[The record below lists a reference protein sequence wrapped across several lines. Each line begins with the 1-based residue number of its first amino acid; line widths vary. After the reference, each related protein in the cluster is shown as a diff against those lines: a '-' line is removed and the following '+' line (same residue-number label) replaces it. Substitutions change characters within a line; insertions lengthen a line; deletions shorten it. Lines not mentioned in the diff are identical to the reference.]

1 MSAFVL
7 AAVLMAAL
15 FHATWN
21 AIIKSLP
28 NRSIAAEVVAV
39 LSGFTGIPVALALPA
54 PPPEAWPFLAASSI
68 IHIGYFTLLGYIY
81 RSADLSVA
89 YPLTRGSAPLVTAFV
104 AFLLIGENMHWSG
117 WLAVALIAVGIAAL
131 SFDALLRG
139 GLTWQT
145 TAAVAAVAGIIVCYT
160 MIDGVGTR
168 KVGNGL
174 IYGAWL
180 MMGNTITLFS
190 YAMAVHRK
198 EFFKEAQLIWPRA
211 SIAAMLQL
219 PAYAIVLWAMTRA
232 PIGLV
237 AALREVAVVFA
248 SIIGAYFFGERFG
261 PARWLAVAL
270 IVGGIIL
277 LRLPAN

>member
-7 AAVLMAAL
+7 AAVLLGAL

-54 PPPEAWPFLAASSI
+54 PPPEAWPYLITSSL

-89 YPLTRGSAPLVTAFV
+89 YPMTRGSAPLMTAIV
-104 AFLLIGENMHWSG
+104 AFILIGENMHWSG
-117 WLAVALIAVGIAAL
+117 WVAVSLIALGIAAL
-131 SFDALLRG
+131 SLDALARG
-139 GLTWQT
+139 GMSLR
-145 TAAVAAVAGIIVCYT
+145 TAMAVAAVAGIIVCYT
-160 MIDGVGTR
+160 MIDGIGTR
-168 KVGNGL
+168 KIGNGL

-190 YAMAVHRK
+190 YAMIVHRK
-198 EFFKEAQLIWPRA
+198 AFFAEARQIWPRA
-211 SIAAMLQL
+211 SIAAALQL

-237 AALREVAVVFA
+237 AALREVSVVFA
-248 SIIGAYFFGERFG
+248 AIIGAYFFGERFG
-261 PARWLAVAL
+261 PQRWLAVAL
-270 IVGGIIL
+270 IIGGVIL

>member
-1 MSAFVL
+1 LSAFVL
-7 AAVLMAAL
+7 AAVLLGAL

-39 LSGFTGIPVALALPA
+39 LSGFTGIPVALALSP
-54 PPPEAWPFLAASSI
+54 PPPEAWPYLIASSL

-89 YPLTRGSAPLVTAFV
+89 YPMTRGSAPLLTAIV
-104 AFLLIGENMHWSG
+104 AFILIGENMHWSG
-117 WLAVALIAVGIAAL
+117 WLAVSLIALGIAAL

-139 GLTWQT
+139 GLNWKTGL
-145 TAAVAAVAGIIVCYT
+145 AVAAVAGIIVCYT
-160 MIDGVGTR
+160 MIDGIGTR

-180 MMGNTITLFS
+180 MMANMLTLFS
-190 YAMAVHRK
+190 YAMIVHRK
-198 EFFKEAQLIWPRA
+198 AFFGELRQIWPRA
-211 SIAAMLQL
+211 SIAASLQL
-219 PAYAIVLWAMTRA
+219 PAYATVLWAMTKA

-237 AALREVAVVFA
+237 AALREVSVVFA
-248 SIIGAYFFGERFG
+248 AIIGAYFFGERFG
-261 PARWLAVAL
+261 PQRWLAVAL
-270 IVGGIIL
+270 IIGGVML
-277 LRLPAN
+277 LRLPAS

>member
-1 MSAFVL
+1 MIE
-7 AAVLMAAL
+7 
-15 FHATWN
+15 N
-21 AIIKSLP
+21 I
-28 NRSIAAEVVAV
+28 
-39 LSGFTGIPVALALPA
+39 LSPTHL
-54 PPPEAWPFLAASSI
+54 
-68 IHIGYFTLLGYIY
+68 
-81 RSADLSVA
+81 
-89 YPLTRGSAPLVTAFV
+89 
-104 AFLLIGENMHWSG
+104 LLI
-117 WLAVALIAVGIAAL
+117 LAVALIALGIAAL
-131 SFDALLRG
+131 SFDALSRG
-139 GLTWQT
+139 GLTWPT
-145 TAAVAAVAGIIVCYT
+145 GVAVAAVAGIIVTYT
-160 MIDGVGTR
+160 MIDGIATR
-168 KVGNGL
+168 LIGNGL

-198 EFFKEAQLIWPRA
+198 EFFKEARVIWPRA
-211 SIAAMLQL
+211 SIAALLQL

-270 IVGGIIL
+270 IVGGIML

>member
-1 MSAFVL
+1 MSTFVL
-7 AAVLMAAL
+7 AAVLLAAL
-15 FHATWN
+15 FHASWN

-39 LSGFTGIPVALALPA
+39 LSGFTGLPVALALPP
-54 PPPEAWPFLAASSI
+54 PPPEAWPYLAASAV

-89 YPLTRGSAPLVTAFV
+89 YPLTRGSAPLVTAFA
-104 AFLLIGENMHWSG
+104 AFLLIGENMAWSG
-117 WLAVALIAVGIAAL
+117 WLAVALIAIGIAAL
-131 SFDALLRG
+131 SLDARSRG
-139 GLTWQT
+139 GLSWRTG
-145 TAAVAAVAGIIVCYT
+145 AAVAAVAGIIVIYT
-160 MIDGVGTR
+160 MIDGVGAR
-168 KVGNGL
+168 KVENGL

-180 MMGNTITLFS
+180 MMGNSITLFS
-190 YAMAVHRK
+190 FAMVVHRE
-198 EFFKEAQLIWPRA
+198 EFYREARKIWPRA
-211 SIAAMLQL
+211 SLAAMLQL

-261 PARWLAVAL
+261 PPRWLAVAL